1 MVMDTKKISIG
12 AFVIGGLVL
21 FGVGMFLIGD
31 QHQAFARHLEFYSE
45 FANLAGLSNGAKVR
59 VAGMDAG
66 QVVDITVPD
75 SPSSRFRVR
84 WKIDERLRGLVRTD
98 SVATI
103 ATEGVVGG
111 TYLAVGPGSTQA
123 GQADSLATIPSKE
136 TKDISDLVASG
147 AGLLNDAQGTLKDI
161 GPKLVATLDTLNGTV
176 SNVNDVV
183 VGLKEGRGTA
193 GMLLRDQDLANVIR
207 RNVTSA
213 ISNLTEVV
221 ADLKQGRGAAGM
233 LLRDETL
240 AGQVRQ
246 IVKNA
251 EQASADLG
259 QAARQADSMVSDL
272 NSRGIPQKTAD
283 LIDSISDSARQVHQI
298 ISEVAKPDQ
307 NGTSAGE
314 NIRESIANASAA
326 ASNLAEATEAL
337 KHNFLVR
344 GFFKKRGYYNL
355 ADISP
360 DKYRNDRV
368 FISPAN
374 RRAWLSGSD
383 LFQSGANGDEE
394 LSAGGKALLNAALVQ
409 YGDSVLESP
418 IVVEGYRDGNV
429 PADQL
434 RLSRSRA
441 MLVRQYLQT
450 HFQLDTSNLGIVA
463 MRNSPPSGTNRAT
476 WDGIC
481 LVVLLRRN

>member
-1 MVMDTKKISIG
+1 MAVEIRKASIG
-12 AFVIGGLVL
+12 IFVIGGLAL
-21 FGVGMFLIGD
+21 FGIGMFLIGD
-31 QHQAFARHLEFYSE
+31 RHQVFTRHIEYYSE
-45 FANLAGLSNGAKVR
+45 FANLIGLTEGAKVR
-59 VAGMDAG
+59 VGGMDAG
-66 QVVDITVPD
+66 QVIAIEVPD
-75 SPSSRFRVR
+75 SPPSRFRVKWR
-84 WKIDERLRGLVRTD
+84 IDAKLGGLVRTD
-98 SVATI
+98 SIATI
-103 ATEGVVGG
+103 GTEGVVGG
-111 TYLAVGPGSTQA
+111 TYLSVLPGTAQA
-123 GQADSLATIPSKE
+123 SEAAALGTVPGKE
-136 TKDISDLVASG
+136 PTDLSELIARG
-147 AGLLNDAQGTLKDI
+147 AGILNDAQGMLKEV
-161 GPKLVATLDTLNGTV
+161 GPKLGVALDTVNSTV

-207 RNVTSA
+207 RNVTTA
-213 ISNLTEVV
+213 ISNLSDVV

-233 LLRDETL
+233 LLRDEAL
-240 AGQVRQ
+240 AGQVRE
-246 IVKNA
+246 IVKNVQ
-251 EQASADLG
+251 QASADLG

-272 NSRGIPQKTAD
+272 NTRGIPQKAAD

-298 ISEVAKPDQ
+298 ISEIAKPDQ

-314 NIRESIANASAA
+314 NIRESLANASAA

-360 DKYRNDRV
+360 DKYRQDRV
-368 FISPAN
+368 FINPAN
-374 RRAWLSGSD
+374 RRAWLSGSE
-383 LFQSGANGDEE
+383 LFQNGANGEEE
-394 LSAGGKALLNAALVQ
+394 LSPRGKVLLNATFAQ

-441 MLVRQYLQT
+441 MLVRQYLQI
-450 HFQLDTSNLGIVA
+450 HFQLDATNLGVVP
-463 MRNSPPSGTNRAT
+463 MRNIPPNGIDRAT
-476 WDGIC
+476 WDGVC
-481 LVVLLRRN
+481 LVLLRRN

>member
-1 MVMDTKKISIG
+1 MDTKKIGIG

-45 FANLAGLSNGAKVR
+45 FVNLAGLSNGAKVR

-66 QVVDITVPD
+66 QVVDIAVPD

-111 TYLAVGPGSTQA
+111 TYLAVGPGSAQA
-123 GQADSLATIPSKE
+123 GQADSLAIIPSKE
-136 TKDISDLVASG
+136 TKDISDLVAG
-147 AGLLNDAQGTLKDI
+147 AAGLLGDAQGTLKDI
-161 GPKLVATLDTLNGTV
+161 GPKLGATLDTLNGTV

-213 ISNLTEVV
+213 ISNLSEVV

-251 EQASADLG
+251 EHASADLG

-272 NSRGIPQKTAD
+272 NSRGIPQKAAD

-314 NIRESIANASAA
+314 NIRESLANASAA

-374 RRAWLSGSD
+374 RRAWLPGSD

-394 LSAGGKALLNAALVQ
+394 LSARGKALLNAALVQ
-409 YGDSVLESP
+409 SGDSVLESP

-441 MLVRQYLQT
+441 MLVRQYLQA
-450 HFQLDTSNLGIVA
+450 HFQLDTSNLGTVA

-481 LVVLLRRN
+481 LVVLLRKN

>member
-1 MVMDTKKISIG
+1 MAMETRKLSIG
-12 AFVIGGLVL
+12 IFVIGGLVL
-21 FGVGMFLIGD
+21 FGIGMFVIGD
-31 QHQAFARHLEFYSE
+31 RHQAFAHHVEYYSE
-45 FANLAGLSNGAKVR
+45 FANLSGLTEGAKVR
-59 VAGMDAG
+59 VGGMDAG
-66 QVVDITVPD
+66 QVLAVEVPD
-75 SPSSRFRVR
+75 SPSSGFRVKWR
-84 WKIDERLRGLVRTD
+84 IDAKLRGLVRTD

-103 ATEGVVGG
+103 GTEGVVGG
-111 TYLAVGPGSTQA
+111 TYLSVLPGSAKATEAAQ
-123 GQADSLATIPSKE
+123 LAAIPSKE
-136 TKDISDLVASG
+136 PIEFSDLIAHG
-147 AGLLNDAQGTLKDI
+147 AGLLNDVQGTLKDL
-161 GPKLVATLDTLNGTV
+161 GPKLGVALDTVTSTV
-176 SNVNDVV
+176 SNVNEVV

-213 ISNLTEVV
+213 ISNLSEVV

-272 NSRGIPQKTAD
+272 NSRGIPQKAAD

-314 NIRESIANASAA
+314 NIRESLANASAA

-374 RRAWLSGSD
+374 RRAWLPGSD

-394 LSAGGKALLNAALVQ
+394 LSARGKALLNAALVQ
-409 YGDSVLESP
+409 YGDSALESP

-441 MLVRQYLQT
+441 MLVRQYLQA
-450 HFQLDTSNLGIVA
+450 HFQLDTSNLGTVA

>member
-1 MVMDTKKISIG
+1 METRKVSIG
-12 AFVIGGLVL
+12 IFVIGGLAL
-21 FGVGMFLIGD
+21 FGIGMFLIGD
-31 QHQAFARHLEFYSE
+31 RHQAFTHHVEYYSE
-45 FANLAGLSNGAKVR
+45 FANLIGLTDGAKVR
-59 VAGMDAG
+59 VGGMDAG
-66 QVVDITVPD
+66 QVIAIEVPD
-75 SPSSRFRVR
+75 SPSRFRVKWR
-84 WKIDERLRGLVRTD
+84 IDAKLRGLVRTD

-103 ATEGVVGG
+103 GTEGVVGG
-111 TYLAVGPGSTQA
+111 TYLSVLPGTAQA
-123 GQADSLATIPSKE
+123 SEAAALATIPGKE
-136 TKDISDLVASG
+136 PTDLSELIARG
-147 AGLLNDAQGTLKDI
+147 TGILNDAQGMLKEV
-161 GPKLVATLDTLNGTV
+161 GPKLGVALDTVTATV

-193 GMLLRDQDLANVIR
+193 GMLLRDQDLANVVR
-207 RNVTSA
+207 RNVTTA
-213 ISNLTEVV
+213 ISNLSEVV

-233 LLRDETL
+233 LLRDEAL

-246 IVKNA
+246 ILKNA
-251 EQASADLG
+251 EQASTDLG

-272 NSRGIPQKTAD
+272 NSRGIPQKAAD

-314 NIRESIANASAA
+314 NIRESLANASAA

-360 DKYRNDRV
+360 DKYRHDRA

-374 RRAWLSGSD
+374 HRAWLSGTD
-383 LFQSGANGDEE
+383 LFQNGANGDEQ
-394 LSAGGKALLNAALVQ
+394 LSARGKALLDAALVQ
-409 YGDSVLESP
+409 NGDSVLESP

-441 MLVRQYLQT
+441 LLVRQYLQA
-450 HFQLDTSNLGIVA
+450 HFQLDTTNIGVVPMKNTPPNGIG
-463 MRNSPPSGTNRAT
+463 PAT

-481 LVVLLRRN
+481 LVVLKRT